1 MERKFE
7 SLHQNHLHAQ
17 TNLIAIDR
25 GDLILIR
32 DLLLEHGLEL
42 MIKPDDFY
50 PNHKR
55 IKAVIA

>member
-1 MERKFE
+1 MEGKFE
-7 SLHQNHLHAQ
+7 SLHQKHLFQ
-17 TNLIAIDR
+17 KTNLIAIDKN
-25 GDLILIR
+25 DLLLIR